1 MAPGRLQQQARD
13 HRIQALE
20 ANLVLRDGPLL
31 TTQEVAEVLR
41 YQSPQAVLKART
53 RGNLPVPMTRLPSRR
68 GWFMSSH
75 GLAKFL
81 ASVELLPGTAH
92 SGSQGLS
99 VIAQAGH
106 AGPPA
111 PAKASQI
118 PLRMR
123 T

>member
-1 MAPGRLQQQARD
+1 M
-13 HRIQALE
+13 
-20 ANLVLRDGPLL
+20 LRYGPLL

-41 YQSPQAVLKART
+41 YRSPQAVLKARM
-53 RGNLPVPMTRLPSRR
+53 RGSLPVPMTRLPSRR

-75 GLAKFL
+75 GLAKYL
-81 ASVELLPGTAH
+81 AGVELLPGTAH
-92 SGSQGLS
+92 SDSQGLS
-99 VIAQAGH
+99 VTAQ

-118 PLRMR
+118 PLRRR